1 MKLFTSED
9 SIYKISMEDFPTYYH
24 SLNSVS
30 TESLLDFFNSL
41 RDKFSYFINS
51 LVNFNED
58 YITIDVNKYRHEA
71 ISRAKKLPLEAIAD
85 KVITKPRNFK
95 GKYIEFAPKLYSA
108 TRDTLEDTRSL
119 INLLLPYLRELINNS
134 NNKDYIITTLPIS
147 TLHESKKL
155 LEKEKE
161 TITSFFPYN
170 NQVVIAKFK
179 EVFIAPRDIEAIYK
193 TIDEIDSTISTEL
206 LKKEIQTK
214 IKELYE
220 LTTILSDLEK
230 DFQLFDKTT
239 NAKKI
244 LVDYLFHLAYLTE
257 FVAYLYTNI
266 NLFYKAIQEA
276 SVAIIEVQK
285 AL

>member
-9 SIYKISMEDFPTYYH
+9 SIYKISMEDFPTYYN

-230 DFQLFDKTT
+230 DFHLFDKTT

>member
-108 TRDTLEDTRSL
+108 TRDTLNDAKSL

-134 NNKDYIITTLPIS
+134 NNKEYTITQLPNS
-147 TLHESKKL
+147 LLHDSKKL

-161 TITSFFPYN
+161 LITSFFPYN
-170 NQVVIAKFK
+170 SQVVIAKFK
-179 EVFIAPRDIEAIYK
+179 EVFIVPKDIEVIYK
-193 TIDEIDSTISTEL
+193 TIDEIDSIISTEL
-206 LKKEIQTK
+206 LKKEIQSK
-214 IKELYE
+214 IKEIYE
-220 LTTILSDLEK
+220 LTDILAKLEK
-230 DFQLFDKTT
+230 DFKIFDKTT

-244 LVDYLFHLAYLTE
+244 LVEYLFHLAYLTE
-257 FVAYLYTNI
+257 FIAYLYTNI
-266 NLFYKAIQEA
+266 NLFYKAIQDA

>member
-1 MKLFTSED
+1 
-9 SIYKISMEDFPTYYH
+9 MEDFPTYYN
-24 SLNSVS
+24 SLNTVS

-51 LVNFNED
+51 IVNFNDD
-58 YITIDVNKYRHEA
+58 YITIDVNKYRYEA
-71 ISRAKKLPLEAIAD
+71 ISRAKKLPFEAIAD

-108 TRDTLEDTRSL
+108 TRDSLEDARVL

-134 NNKDYIITTLPIS
+134 NNKDYTITALPNS
-147 TLHESKKL
+147 VLHESKKL

-170 NQVVIAKFK
+170 NQVIIAKFK
-179 EVFIAPRDIEAIYK
+179 EVFITPRDIEPIYK
-193 TIDEIDSTISTEL
+193 TIDEIDKTISTEL

-220 LTTILSDLEK
+220 LTNILADLEK
-230 DFQLFDKTT
+230 DFHLFDKTT

-244 LVDYLFHLAYLTE
+244 LIDYLFHLAYLTE
-257 FVAYLYTNI
+257 FIAYLYTNI
-266 NLFYKAIQEA
+266 NLFYKAIQDA
-276 SVAIIEVQK
+276 SLSIIEVQK